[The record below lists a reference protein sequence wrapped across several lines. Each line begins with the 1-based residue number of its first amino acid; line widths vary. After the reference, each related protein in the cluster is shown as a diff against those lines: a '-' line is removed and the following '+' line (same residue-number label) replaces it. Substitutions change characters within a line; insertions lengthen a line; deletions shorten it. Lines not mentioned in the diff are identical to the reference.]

1 MLSRISRLPTLRT
14 MIQPV
19 MSTRSAAIRSLSSVE
34 NKQNLLTH
42 EEGVHQTMKV
52 SKSWRTKP
60 LFRRQGDVRFK
71 TGMEASDLLIREAQR
86 RDSHEQE
93 YIDTVTATMQTLS
106 PIFDRNP
113 KYAFAA
119 KTLMEPERFIQF
131 RVAWMDDL
139 GVYRL
144 NRGYRVQYSSALGPY
159 SGSLHFGPHV
169 NTSVMHSIG
178 FDTIFS
184 NALTGRGHGAAV
196 GGSDFNPIDKSESE
210 LQRFCQSFMTELAKY
225 IGPDQDIPWMGKG
238 VGPEEMGYMYGQY
251 KRITGRSGKD
261 DLLSS
266 ALQMVSRN
274 SLIVWGVQSPTFVCQ
289 QMYFSFLCN
298 LKAPGY
304 GVVHFAD
311 EMLRDKKDSLKG
323 KRVMIIGSG
332 KIAQGVARKL
342 IEYEAKPITLS
353 DLSGHIYE
361 PYGITDGKLTTIN
374 QIKAERGALLGRY
387 IISSTSAQ
395 FNQPENIL
403 EIPCDICI
411 PCGRMNEIDESA
423 VNMLADNGC
432 KMVIEGGNAVVTSSA
447 RKVLKKRG
455 ITYGPHTMTMTGP
468 ALMHNLGENSSDE
481 QFKAEV
487 ARVYNEVKNT
497 ASEFN
502 ARGNLYAGA
511 NIAGFL
517 RVANVMT
524 AHGSV

>member
-1 MLSRISRLPTLRT
+1 

-169 NTSVMHSIG
+169 TTSVMHSIG

-210 LQRFCQSFMTELAKY
+210 LQRFCQSFMTELSKY
-225 IGPDQDIPWMGKG
+225 VGPDQDIPWMGKG

-251 KRITGRSGKD
+251 KRITGRSGSN

-266 ALQMVSRN
+266 AFQM
-274 SLIVWGVQSPTFVCQ
+274 
-289 QMYFSFLCN
+289 
-298 LKAPGY
+298 APGY

-361 PYGITDGKLTTIN
+361 PDGITDGKLTTIN

-432 KMVIEGGNAVVTSSA
+432 KMVIEGGNAVVTTSA

-468 ALMHNLGENSSDE
+468 ALMHNLSENPSDE
-481 QFKAEV
+481 RFKAEV